1 VVGPLFELMHKDVS
15 FVRSKVCPLAFEEL
29 KKCLMLAP
37 ILVRPDF
44 TKMFIL
50 DVD

>member
-1 VVGPLFELMHKDVS
+1 MHQLRVIVKVS
-15 FVRSKVCPLAFEEL
+15 FVRSKASQLAFEEL
-29 KKCLMLAP
+29 KKCPMLAP
-37 ILVRPDF
+37 ILVRTNF